1 MQQLQFKKLAPQ
13 GTIPTKAHDT
23 DAGFDLYSDGN
34 VEVVWTDGQRG
45 GQVGAMRVIYKN
57 FTSIAA
63 NIPPGYVGLVWPRS
77 GKTLKLGYDTLAG
90 VIDAG
95 YHGDITVITDTD
107 IHARQGERIA
117 QLVVV
122 PIGDFIAQEVD
133 EFTEHTAR
141 GTKGWGSSG
150 V

>member
-34 VEVVWTDGQRG
+34 VEVVWTKEMTDSSVAIR
-45 GQVGAMRVIYKN
+45 ARYKYP
-57 FTSIAA
+57 TSIAV

-77 GKTLKLGYDTLAG
+77 GLTIKTGYQTLAG

-95 YHGDITVITDTD
+95 YHGDVTVITDIKIAGVKGD
-107 IHARQGERIA
+107 RIA

-122 PIGDFIAQEVD
+122 PIGDFVAQEVD
-133 EFTEHTAR
+133 EFTDHTAR